1 MEGDAQKKDG
11 GTGARTGGSTNSAR
25 NRLAPPTPVLEPGRK
40 HTAFFFRGKP
50 ASRCWKRKVELRSSD
65 LGGWLVSLT

>member
-25 NRLAPPTPVLEPGRK
+25 NRVAPPTPVEPGRN